1 MKIKICGITDL
12 DTAIAAVEYGA
23 DALGFV
29 FAESKRRITVDRAKE
44 IIKVLPKNFLKI
56 GVFVNEQK
64 ETIERILE
72 ETEIN
77 AIQLHGDES
86 PDDCAGFLTPVIKA
100 ISIGSAKDILKADEY
115 ECEYLLLDSPNGKY
129 RGGNGTSFD
138 WGVAAG
144 KKVKRKK
151 VILAGGLTPGNVIE
165 AIQIVQPYMVDVSSG
180 VELDGKKDKEKIKRF
195 IDEVKGRKRNGNIQ
209 IAR

>member
-29 FAESKRRITVDRAKE
+29 FAESKRRITIDRAKE

-115 ECEYLLLDSPNGKY
+115 ECEYLLLDSPKGKY

-144 KKVKRKK
+144 QKVKRKK